1 MHIFFISK
9 EDKREKTQ
17 RRTADCNMNNQN
29 SCICIFAVGVYFS
42 DNYNKHITV
51 YCAFIKPH
59 QLKLKTFS

>member
-42 DNYNKHITV
+42 DNYNKHMCTV
-51 YCAFIKPH
+51 H
-59 QLKLKTFS
+59 S